1 MSVIMLSTMS
11 FFDEIF
17 YKDDQWASRLS
28 KSFLLFPPC
37 ISNSRINRG
46 GPFRIFFLIKS
57 WGSPPS
63 GRGVRSCWRR
73 PCCPWC
79 GWSSSVDSAEGCEE
93 FFEIQGVLA
102 VISQVIGPTV
112 VTRDINNKGTI
123 GHFTTLI
130 YLITNYVFE
139 HFQLPFFTSN
149 KNRKIEKPK
158 IYYPYC
164 ISNILTKSLEKK
176 RVDLNILKLILDD
189 TFSFILGRIN
199 SIAYS
204 RFLTQEA

>member
-1 MSVIMLSTMS
+1 M
-11 FFDEIF
+11 
-17 YKDDQWASRLS
+17 
-28 KSFLLFPPC
+28 
-37 ISNSRINRG
+37 
-46 GPFRIFFLIKS
+46 
-57 WGSPPS
+57 
-63 GRGVRSCWRR
+63 
-73 PCCPWC
+73 
-79 GWSSSVDSAEGCEE
+79 DSAEGCEE

-139 HFQLPFFTSN
+139 HCQLPFFTSN

-164 ISNILTKSLEKK
+164 ISNILITKSLEKK

-199 SIAYS
+199 RQPSLKCA
-204 RFLTQEA
+204 